1 MVKGNYAKK
10 VESLKIFCL
19 GHYSWLWLSSRPD
32 NKKGRNKEMFAQN
45 GLRSMPI
52 GMPLTC

>member
-10 VESLKIFCL
+10 VESLNIFCL
-19 GHYSWLWLSSRPD
+19 GHYSLLWLSSRPD
-32 NKKGRNKEMFAQN
+32 KKKGRNKEMFAQN